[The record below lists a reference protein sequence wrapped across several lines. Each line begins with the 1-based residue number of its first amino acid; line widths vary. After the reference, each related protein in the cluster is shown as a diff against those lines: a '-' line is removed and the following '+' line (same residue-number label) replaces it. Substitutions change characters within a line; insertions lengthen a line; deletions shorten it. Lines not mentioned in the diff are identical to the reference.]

1 MANVFL
7 YSLSDTWTTGGTA
20 YDAIKMDVTDN
31 ASAAGSDLLDLQVA
45 SSSKMRVRKD
55 GAMFSAASVY
65 GQASRTTSGTIDIV
79 SQGAYVPTGLVFTL
93 DSSINNGVTLGTTDK
108 GALKNTSGIT
118 RTFRV
123 DASYDG
129 QAGNN
134 QVIGIKLAKN
144 GTPVDQSECRAFAAS
159 SGAIAK
165 LHCFW
170 FVELANNDEISI
182 YAANHT
188 ATDDIGLQ
196 RGRIQIESIITAS

>member
-1 MANVFL
+1 MANVYL
-7 YSLSDTWTTGGTA
+7 YNLSDTWTTGGTA
-20 YDAIKMDVTDN
+20 FDAIKMNVTDN

-65 GQASRTTSGTIDIV
+65 GQAAKTTSGTIDIV
-79 SQGAYVPTGLVFTL
+79 TQSVYVPTGLTFTL
-93 DSSINNGVTLGTTDK
+93 DSGVNNGVTLGTSDK

-118 RTFRV
+118 RIFRV
-123 DASYDG
+123 GASYDG
-129 QAGNN
+129 HAGNN
-134 QVIGIKLAKN
+134 QELGIKLAKN
-144 GTPVDQSECRAFAAS
+144 GTPIDQSECRAFAGS
-159 SGAIAK
+159 SAAIAK
-165 LHCFW
+165 LFCFW

-188 ATDDIGLQ
+188 GTDDITLQ